1 MSEILANVDWSEVV
15 MTLWT
20 LILLPLLTYIGNE
33 IRKWAQSKKI
43 DKYTDILEKN
53 IVNAVKDVYETI
65 VKVIKGTEDWTDE
78 KKAEVHEIA
87 KQKALNALS
96 NSAYECLKAANSDFD
111 GYLDSL
117 INSSLF
123 DIKNK

>member
-1 MSEILANVDWSEVV
+1 MSEILANVNWSEVV

-65 VKVIKGTEDWTDE
+65 VKDIKGTEDWTDE

>member
-65 VKVIKGTEDWTDE
+65 VKDIKGTEDWTDE

>member
-1 MSEILANVDWSEVV
+1 MSEILANVNWSEVV

-53 IVNAVKDVYETI
+53 IINAVKDVYETI
-65 VKVIKGTEDWTDE
+65 VKDIKGTEDWTDE

>member
-1 MSEILANVDWSEVV
+1 MSEILANIDWSEVV

-65 VKVIKGTEDWTDE
+65 VKDIKGTEDWTDE